1 MDTYIRLGMSLSRR
15 LLSSLA
21 LALSFL
27 PFAILFVCRVLFI
40 RSLARWQQ
48 VHSLEKKRNALWSPI
63 EGEIWSPLSATERLS
78 HGHAT
83 YKEAVHVPQ

>member
-1 MDTYIRLGMSLSRR
+1 MGTYIRLGMSLSRR

-63 EGEIWSPLSATERLS
+63 EGVGEGEIWPSPLRNGTSQPRP
-78 HGHAT
+78 H
-83 YKEAVHVPQ
+83 YV